1 MDLGHKTQQVG
12 DNIRY
17 REERPDDWLADG
29 EVLTSVTATIVGSVT
44 AAVTN
49 ILSGTRKFHYFVT
62 SPTLNDNFNVV
73 FCQNTSRGQVRYDH
87 IGFLIV
93 DNAGLAIGPSAN
105 QVQSIIG
112 PAGPTGPAGSGTGG
126 GGGGTGFT
134 GATGPTGVGAAGTS
148 GTGYTGA
155 TGTGPTGSTG
165 SDGATGSTGPTG
177 PTGIQGTG

>member
-87 IGFLIV
+87 VGFLIV
-93 DNAGLAIGPSAN
+93 NNAGLAIGPSAT
-105 QVQSIIG
+105 QVQSIVG
-112 PAGPTGPAGSGTGG
+112 PMGPTGPTGSGTGGG

-134 GATGPTGVGAAGTS
+134 GPTGASGATGPTGYSGPTGT
-148 GTGYTGA
+148 A
-155 TGTGPTGSTG
+155 NTGPTGTASTG
-165 SDGATGSTGPTG
+165 
-177 PTGIQGTG
+177 